1 MKLSI
6 EQRKIGMKYCIL
18 STLSWDIFDKRYV
31 ELQQLYE
38 SLNLKNNKKLVD
50 KLYEVRN
57 IGLGFT
63 ETVYGDILLVVA
75 DYLIDRAE
83 LVDLF
88 EKLYTKRFPHIIKV
102 INDLEN
108 QYSKNGGFTH
118 APNIK
123 LSMCEK
129 YFFNFLIYK
138 SEIFIEP
145 DKLFRD
151 FDYEKDVYLLN
162 YSFYLPDKNL
172 LDSQLCFGNSR
183 EEVLNS
189 TSESD
194 SKEKIFES
202 VFFKKYIS
210 KRRVA
215 LAEYLGIKESDLAT
229 YIHSEM
235 KAHID
240 ENNLAQIRTGLVG
253 TIESS
258 TKNIIANNNG
268 GTTWYNLLT
277 GTYHKERQGYNYI
290 PDVDMLIENYY
301 KSYVT
306 SRIIEEIENYNGFNK
321 LTLSRG
327 CIPASIEMDYS
338 IILCMYEIQVAYKMF
353 SIMQEQY
360 YKDFS
365 WEKITNQ
372 KLADRYEEIIR
383 NLQEIIEEKEKQI
396 QVISHK
402 KDILS
407 LQITAEFSKQTAPL
421 VAENNKLLK
430 QLEEKDSI
438 IDGLKKQLQYQE
450 EFIAELNSPEVERI
464 DNTYNLEFL
473 QSKRYLFVGHISA
486 ALPELKHRFP
496 NSLFMEM
503 ESFSLSGIEVD
514 GVVML
519 VKWMSHSMFYKI
531 KSASNLTTVKNI
543 MCNAKNIDII
553 LQKMYEEFL

>member
-1 MKLSI
+1 MKLST

-38 SLNLKNNKKLVD
+38 ALNFKNNKKLVD
-50 KLYEVRN
+50 KLSETRN

-63 ETVYGDILLVVA
+63 ETIYQDILLVIA
-75 DYLIDRAE
+75 DYIMDKVE
-83 LVDLF
+83 LVDLY
-88 EKLYTKRFPHIIKV
+88 EILYSKRFSHIVKI
-102 INDLEN
+102 IHDLEN

-118 APNIK
+118 VPNVK
-123 LSMCEK
+123 FGMSEK

-138 SEIFIEP
+138 SEVFIEP

-151 FDYEKDVYLLN
+151 FDYEKDARLLN

-189 TSESD
+189 TDNSEL
-194 SKEKIFES
+194 KEKIFES

-210 KRRVA
+210 KRRA
-215 LAEYLGIKESDLAT
+215 SLAEYLGIKESDLAT

-240 ENNLAQIRTGLVG
+240 TNNLSQIRTGLVG
-253 TIESS
+253 TIENS

-268 GTTWYNLLT
+268 GTTWYNLMT
-277 GTYHKERQGYNYI
+277 GTYSKERQSYNYI

-306 SRIIEEIENYNGFNK
+306 SRIIEEIGNNNGFNK
-321 LTLSRG
+321 LTLSRT
-327 CIPASIEMDYS
+327 CIPSSVEMDYGM
-338 IILCMYEIQVAYKMF
+338 ILCMYEMQVLYKMF

-372 KLADRYEEIIR
+372 KLTDRYEEIIK
-383 NLQEIIEEKEKQI
+383 NLQEIIAEKEKQI
-396 QVISHK
+396 QLISRK
-402 KDILS
+402 KDMLS
-407 LQITAEFSKQTAPL
+407 VQITADASKQTAPL

-430 QLEEKDSI
+430 QLEEKDDI
-438 IDGLKKQLQYQE
+438 IFELKKQLQCQE

-464 DNTYNLEFL
+464 DNTYNLELL
-473 QSKRYLFVGHISA
+473 QSKRYLFVGHISDV
-486 ALPELKHRFP
+486 LPELKHKFP

-503 ESFSLSGIEVD
+503 ESFNLSGIEVD

-519 VKWMSHSMFYKI
+519 IKWMSHSMFYKI
-531 KSASNLTTVKNI
+531 KSVSNLTTVKQI
-543 MCNAKNIDII
+543 ICNAKNIDII
-553 LQKMYEEFL
+553 LQKMHEEFL